1 MITFAVFVW
10 FCMKYI
16 WPPLMAALEERN
28 ARISEGLAA
37 AQRGQQDLE
46 DAQARVSDSLND
58 AKQQAQEIINQA
70 QKRANEIVDE
80 AKDSARDEADKIKV
94 AATADIDQQI
104 NSAREELRKEVSSI
118 ALAGAAQI
126 LKREVDAK
134 AGYPDLGFRTW
145 LTLIPLPDPT
155 PEQYSNW
162 RRMKANCNSG
172 RITWSWQRRL
182 PLTPI
187 CRLPSSNR
195 QYSPVNWR
203 HCSGR
208 WLRLPA
214 WRLIRISTT

>member
-1 MITFAVFVW
+1 MNFNATLIGQMITFAVFVW

-46 DAQARVSDSLND
+46 NAQAKVSDSLKD

-94 AATADIDQQI
+94 AASADIDQQVTA
-104 NSAREELRKEVSSI
+104 AREQLRKEVSVI
-118 ALAGAAQI
+118 AIAGAEQI

-134 AGYPDLGFRTW
+134 VHAEVLDELVAQ
-145 LTLIPLPDPT
+145 I
-155 PEQYSNW
+155 
-162 RRMKANCNSG
+162 
-172 RITWSWQRRL
+172 
-182 PLTPI
+182 
-187 CRLPSSNR
+187 
-195 QYSPVNWR
+195 
-203 HCSGR
+203 
-208 WLRLPA
+208 
-214 WRLIRISTT
+214 